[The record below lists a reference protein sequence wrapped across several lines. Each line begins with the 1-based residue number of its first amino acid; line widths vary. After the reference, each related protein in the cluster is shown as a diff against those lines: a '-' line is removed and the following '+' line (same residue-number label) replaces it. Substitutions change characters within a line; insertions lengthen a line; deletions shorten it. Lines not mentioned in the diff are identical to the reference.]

1 MVFDQEGEMNLLFIR
16 MLAHEIASSPG
27 MVGPSIARPD
37 VGTGFLPSVPVGSD
51 I

>member
-1 MVFDQEGEMNLLFIR
+1 MNLLFIR

-27 MVGPSIARPD
+27 MVGLHTDRAD
-37 VGTGFLPSVPVGSD
+37 VGTGFLPSVSVGSD